1 MQFLAILDNFWQFW
15 IILGNFWTIFWIF
28 DNFCT
33 IFRHF
38 INITSTTIFSTLCS
52 FRIMHVSSLHH
63 HYVTVWWSGSGLRL
77 IRDEI
82 RDPEWNPGIRRKHM
96 QRHPRFRIKK
106 NRSRLVEQPRKE
118 NTMGGF
124 LIFNHLKVI
133 RNRPLDLVWPCL
145 YRLFRRLRFR
155 WLNWNSLKGDQ
166 GKAAA
171 NPIVYFLSP

>member
-1 MQFLAILDNFWQFW
+1 MQFLTILDNFWQFW

-118 NTMGGF
+118 TTIAFYSNTDYAFTPGPISPYNLKKMLQSKWCLFFGYSYY
-124 LIFNHLKVI
+124 LILIESCNILK
-133 RNRPLDLVWPCL
+133 
-145 YRLFRRLRFR
+145 
-155 WLNWNSLKGDQ
+155 
-166 GKAAA
+166 
-171 NPIVYFLSP
+171 

>member
-1 MQFLAILDNFWQFW
+1 MQFLTILDNFWQFW

-82 RDPEWNPGIRRKHM
+82 RDPEWYPGIRRKHM

-106 NRSRLVEQPRKE
+106 TVQGWLNSLEKRILW
-118 NTMGGF
+118 GDFWF
-124 LIFNHLKVI
+124 LITLRLLEIDHWIWCGLAFTAYLGVC
-133 RNRPLDLVWPCL
+133 DL
-145 YRLFRRLRFR
+145 
-155 WLNWNSLKGDQ
+155 GDWI
-166 GKAAA
+166 G
-171 NPIVYFLSP
+171 IV